1 MEIKI
6 NWTEIAWLVH
16 SFSKHKLQRI
26 LLDAWLKWD
35 FFLNKNLTKS
45 LIITYNG

>member
-35 FFLNKNLTKS
+35 FFLNKNF
-45 LIITYNG
+45 